1 MNSEAQNRCKSRHSH
16 VNLDLQV
23 IDIEINIFHLFTL
36 IGKSNLSNF
45 IVKGN
50 KFQCPLAL
58 YLEIQLKLKANMILS
73 C

>member
-1 MNSEAQNRCKSRHSH
+1 MNSGVQNRCKSRHSH

-45 IVKGN
+45 VVKGN
-50 KFQCPLAL
+50 KFKSPYAR
-58 YLEIQLKLKANMILS
+58 YLEIQFELKANKIIS
-73 C
+73 N